1 MIRHDL
7 LTIHPAKASLQ
18 ETKPHALAGSNAAA
32 PIQKGGN
39 MRRPCYAF
47 RTECPPSGRYPSLQT
62 DGRATQRNGTNPK
75 SP

>member
-18 ETKPHALAGSNAAA
+18 ETTPHALPGSYAAA
-32 PIQKGGN
+32 PIQNGGN
-39 MRRPCYAF
+39 MHRLCYAS
-47 RTECPPSGRYPSLQT
+47 RTECPPQGRYPSLHT
-62 DGRATQRNGTNPK
+62 DGRATQRNGTKPK